1 MNFAAELIP
10 VFPLTEQED
19 TLLCNARD
27 LHKALGVGRVFA
39 AWIKGR
45 IEDYGFELGADFVT
59 TGEGGDFFP
68 DPEKNAEPAGR
79 GRPAIEYMLTLD
91 MAKELAMLE
100 NNDLGRQVRRY
111 FIQREK
117 QAVELLR
124 QAVIEERDRPLLGAR
139 TPKMQ
144 IRAGDLVKITNL
156 ASEAA
161 SKLAR
166 ATTVGE
172 YEQHLQA
179 LTSYNRAVGLPLPK
193 VEHFPRPADAA
204 AVYRRQ
210 FWELVEDLGLQLLD
224 HSPDS
229 REMAISMPS
238 LARAAAADGLLWPTW
253 DKAPVQ
259 EAIEQ
264 ALREDPRY
272 IRFGRVQSKLREPHA
287 QPLRCLIFQA
297 A

>member
-1 MNFAAELIP
+1 MAMNNLIP

-27 LHKALGVGRVFA
+27 LHKALGVGRDFSTWV
-39 AWIKGR
+39 KDR
-45 IEDYGFELGADFVT
+45 IQAYGFELGPDYVT
-59 TGEGGDFFP
+59 GTGLSSP
-68 DPEKNAEPAGR
+68 DSGSSKA
-79 GRPAIEYMLTLD
+79 RPQELLEYYLTLD

-100 NNDLGRQVRRY
+100 NNDVGRQVRRY

-172 YEQHLQA
+172 YEQQLQA

-229 REMAISMPS
+229 REVAISMPS

-264 ALREDPRY
+264 ALRDDPRY

>member
-1 MNFAAELIP
+1 MNNLIP

-27 LHKALGVGRVFA
+27 LHQALGVGRVFA
-39 AWIKGR
+39 TWIKGR
-45 IEDYGFELGADFVT
+45 IDDYGFVEIDDYLVSQ
-59 TGEGGDFFP
+59 TGKQVPHQGGQRTASQTD
-68 DPEKNAEPAGR
+68 
-79 GRPAIEYMLTLD
+79 YLLTLD

-172 YEQHLQA
+172 YEQQLQA

-224 HSPDS
+224 HSPDAG
-229 REMAISMPS
+229 EVAISLPTLYAVAS
-238 LARAAAADGLLWPTW
+238 DEGLLWPGLE
-253 DKAPVQ
+253 KPAVQ
-259 EAIEQ
+259 EAIEE
-264 ALREDPRY
+264 AMRADPRY
-272 IRFGRVQSKLREPHA
+272 IRFGRVKSKLRAPHA
-287 QPLRCLIFQA
+287 PLLRCLIFQA
-297 A
+297 G

>member
-1 MNFAAELIP
+1 MNNLIP

-27 LHKALGVGRVFA
+27 LHKALGVGRDFSTWV
-39 AWIKGR
+39 KDR
-45 IEDYGFELGADFVT
+45 IQAYGFELGPDYVT
-59 TGEGGDFFP
+59 GTGLSSP
-68 DPEKNAEPAGR
+68 DSGSSKA
-79 GRPAIEYMLTLD
+79 RPQELLEYYLTLD

-100 NNDLGRQVRRY
+100 NNDVGRQVRRY

-172 YEQHLQA
+172 YEQQLQA

-229 REMAISMPS
+229 REVAISMPS

-264 ALREDPRY
+264 ALRDDPRY

>member
-1 MNFAAELIP
+1 MNNLIP

-45 IEDYGFELGADFVT
+45 IDDYGFELGSDYVT
-59 TGEGGDFFP
+59 MAARDARLDFP
-68 DPEKNAEPAGR
+68 DPENQVAQHGGDR
-79 GRPAIEYMLTLD
+79 RSVDYHLTLD

-166 ATTVGE
+166 AATVGE
-172 YEQHLQA
+172 YEQQLQA

-193 VEHFPRPADAA
+193 VEHFPRPAEAA

-224 HSPDS
+224 HSPDAG
-229 REMAISMPS
+229 EVAISLPTLYAVAS
-238 LARAAAADGLLWPTW
+238 DEGLLWPGLE
-253 DKAPVQ
+253 KPAVQ
-259 EAIEQ
+259 EAIEE
-264 ALREDPRY
+264 AMRADPRY
-272 IRFGRVQSKLREPHA
+272 IRFGRVKSKLRAPHS
-287 QPLRCLIFQA
+287 PLLRCLIFQA